1 MAKSEYGSPMRRRSL
16 PAALLLLAA
25 CSGPT
30 SPTPSAVTSLAP
42 SVTPVP
48 TATATPAATPAPPR
62 VVLGRVARVM
72 VADLQVKDQPPNFA
86 SSQPIGMLGQ
96 GELVTVTEGPVVV
109 AAQRWW
115 KVEVAALV
123 GWVPDLLTGQ
133 AALLDTAE
141 PAARDW
147 NVWAATTSSAL
158 PAAVAALPARLYV
171 PNEADATVTV
181 VDVATLSIIGV
192 LQVGIL
198 PEHVTPD
205 WDFSRLYVSNY
216 GSTFLSA
223 IDAQTGKLVDP
234 IAAPVPYNL
243 YFTPDGTT
251 AIVMAE
257 EFDRV
262 DFYDRVT
269 WKSIAQL
276 PIPWRGIDHAD
287 FSAGGR
293 YLLASTEYS
302 SGHVLK
308 IDVVT
313 HSIVGDLEVG
323 GLPIDVKLSPDG
335 SVFYVA
341 NQGRHGVSIV
351 DPISMKEVNFLP
363 TGRGAHGMAISRD
376 TKFLYLSNRLAGTI
390 SVISFAARQVV
401 GTWQVGGTPDMLQ
414 VSPDG
419 TRLWVSN
426 RYGSTV
432 TVIDTATG
440 AVVDNVEVGRQ
451 PHGLTYFP
459 QPGRFSIGHNGV
471 YR

>member
-1 MAKSEYGSPMRRRSL
+1 MRRRSL
-16 PAALLLLAA
+16 LAALVLLAA
-25 CSGPT
+25 CSGPA
-30 SPTPSAVTSLAP
+30 SPTPSALP
-42 SVTPVP
+42 S
-48 TATATPAATPAPPR
+48 ATAAATPAGTPVATPTPPR
-62 VVLGRVARVM
+62 VVLGGVARIMISDVQ
-72 VADLQVKDQPPNFA
+72 AADQPPNFA
-86 SSQPIGMLGQ
+86 SSQPVGVLGQ

-123 GWVPDLLTGQ
+123 GWVPDLVSGQ
-133 AALLDTAE
+133 VALLDVGE

-147 NVWAATTSSAL
+147 NVWAATMSSEL
-158 PAAVAALPARLYV
+158 PAAVADLPARVYV

-181 VDVATLSIIGV
+181 LDAATLSTIDV
-192 LQVGIL
+192 LPVGIL

-205 WDFSRLYVSNY
+205 WDLSGLYVSNY
-216 GSTFLSA
+216 GSSFMTA
-223 IDAQTGKLVDP
+223 IDPQTEKVVDP
-234 IAAPVPYNL
+234 IRAPAAYNL
-243 YFTPDGTT
+243 YFTPDGAT

-257 EFDRV
+257 EVDRM

-269 WKSIAQL
+269 WEPIGQL

-293 YLLASTEYS
+293 YLLATTEYS
-302 SGHVLK
+302 SGVLLK
-308 IDVVT
+308 VDVVT
-313 HSIVGDLEVG
+313 RAIVDVLEVG
-323 GLPIDVKLSPDG
+323 GKPIDVKLSPDG
-335 SVFYVA
+335 LVCYVA
-341 NQGRHGVSIV
+341 NQGRNGVSVV
-351 DPISMKEVNFLP
+351 DPIQMQELDFLP
-363 TGRGAHGMAISRD
+363 TGKGAHGMAISRD

-390 SVISFAARQVV
+390 SVISFATRQVV
-401 GTWQVGGTPDMLQ
+401 DTWQVGGWPDMLQ

-419 TRLWVSN
+419 TQLWVSN

-432 TVIDTATG
+432 TIIDTATG
-440 AVVDNVEVGRQ
+440 AVVEDIQVGKQ

>member
-1 MAKSEYGSPMRRRSL
+1 MRRRSML
-16 PAALLLLAA
+16 AALLLLAA

-30 SPTPSAVTSLAP
+30 SPSPSSSSFAP
-42 SVTPVP
+42 SVTPGP
-48 TATATPAATPAPPR
+48 TPTTTPAATPAPPR
-62 VVLGRVARVM
+62 VVLGQVARIM
-72 VADLQVKDQPPNFA
+72 VADLQVNDQPPQFA
-86 SSQPIGMLGQ
+86 SSQPVGVVGQ

-109 AAQRWW
+109 AEQRWW

-123 GWVPDLLTGQ
+123 GWVPDLVSGQ
-133 AALLDTAE
+133 TALLDSAE

-147 NVWAATTSSAL
+147 NVWAATISSTL
-158 PAAVAALPARLYV
+158 PAAVANLPARLYV
-171 PNEADATVTV
+171 PNEADRTVTV
-181 VDVATLSIIGV
+181 VDVGTLSVIDR
-192 LQVGIL
+192 LPVGIL

-205 WDFSRLYVSNY
+205 WDLSRLYVSNY
-216 GSTFLSA
+216 GSTFMSA
-223 IDAQTGKLVDP
+223 MDAQTGKLVDP
-234 IAAPVPYNL
+234 IQAPFAYNL

-257 EFDRV
+257 EVDRV

-269 WKSIAQL
+269 WAPLGQL

-293 YLLASTEYS
+293 YLMASTEYA

-313 HSIVGDLEVG
+313 RSIVGDLEVG
-323 GLPIDVKLSPDG
+323 GLPIDTKLSPDG
-335 SVFYVA
+335 LVFYNA
-341 NQGRHGVSIV
+341 NQGRNGVSII
-351 DPISMKEVNFLP
+351 DPISMQELSFLP
-363 TGRGAHGMAISRD
+363 TGTGAHGMATSRD
-376 TKFLYLSNRLAGTI
+376 TKSLYVSNRLNGTI
-390 SVISFAARQVV
+390 SVISFATRQVV
-401 GTWQVGGTPDMLQ
+401 TTWLVGGTPDMLQ

-419 TRLWVSN
+419 TQLWVSN
-426 RYGSTV
+426 RYGTTV
-432 TVIDTATG
+432 SIIDTATG
-440 AVVDNVEVGRQ
+440 AVVNTIQVGRQ